1 MAIASDTTHLK
12 SSYDPSKNYTV
23 PLIVVTSLFFLWALG
38 GKMNDILIPHL
49 KKALDLTDF
58 QSSLVQSAF
67 FAGYFFAAIP
77 AGWVMKKVGY
87 KNGILIGL
95 GIAIVGA
102 CLFYPAA
109 STRVYPFFLSAL
121 CIMACGFCFL
131 EVAANPYVSILGD
144 PKGASSRL
152 NLAQGFNSLGAT
164 ITPFI
169 GAQVILSGV
178 EKSDSDLAFMS
189 PFDLENY
196 KIFEADRVKMPY
208 LIIAGIFLLIA
219 VIIFVTK
226 LPEVKEAG
234 LSEEGANKAKP
245 QSPFSV
251 FRFKHL
257 ALGVL
262 AIFMYVGAQEGVASF
277 IIRFM
282 QHLQIEGV
290 TEKMAANFIV
300 FHWGSFMVG
309 RFVGAWLLQ
318 KFDPAKMLAVYAIV
332 AIGLVSAA
340 MLTSGMVAV
349 WCVVA
354 LGFFNSIQFA
364 TIFTLSLKNLGMY
377 TKDGSTFLVM
387 AIVGAAIIPALMG
400 YISTVQ
406 NIQIAFIIPA
416 ACYVYVL
423 FYALKGSKT
432 RELTLAD

>member
-1 MAIASDTTHLK
+1 MAIASDSSNIK
-12 SSYDPSKNYTV
+12 SNYDSSKNYTI

-49 KKALDLTDF
+49 KKALDLSDF

-102 CLFYPAA
+102 LLFYPAA
-109 STRVYPFFLSAL
+109 TTRIYPFFLSAL

-178 EKSDSDLAFMS
+178 EKSESDLASMS
-189 PFDLENY
+189 LFDLENY

-208 LIIAGIFLLIA
+208 LIIAGIFILIA
-219 VIIFVTK
+219 IIIFITK
-226 LPEVKEAG
+226 LPEIKEQG
-234 LSEEGANKAKP
+234 LNTDAEKTMKS

-251 FRFKHL
+251 FKFKHL
-257 ALGVL
+257 SLGVL

-290 TEKMAANFIV
+290 SEKMAANFIV
-300 FHWGSFMVG
+300 FHWGSFMIG
-309 RFVGAWLLQ
+309 RFIGAWLTQ
-318 KFDPAKMLAVYAIV
+318 KFDPAKMLTVYAVI

-340 MLTSGMVAV
+340 ILTSGMVAV
-349 WCVVA
+349 WCIVA

-364 TIFTLSLKNLGMY
+364 TIFTLSLKNLGAY

-387 AIVGAAIIPALMG
+387 AIVGAAIIPAIMG

-416 ACYVYVL
+416 CCYIYVL
-423 FYALKGSKT
+423 FFALRGSKVIAST
-432 RELTLAD
+432 